1 MNLPCKERN
10 DMNLR
15 YSVDDI
21 RFLDMVLLVK
31 KKLVNKK
38 KEIRLRKM

>member
-1 MNLPCKERN
+1 
-10 DMNLR
+10 MNLR

-31 KKLVNKK
+31 KNLVNKK